1 MKEHEVSHKDS
12 KESKEREKLKR
23 PDMKAKNLKK
33 KKSTKDK
40 IEEKGGGKKGREKR
54 AVSKIKTAEERL
66 WSQKD
71 STKGSPRKFSFS
83 PPAVKSPCDT

>member
-33 KKSTKDK
+33 K
-40 IEEKGGGKKGREKR
+40 IYKR
-54 AVSKIKTAEERL
+54 
-66 WSQKD
+66 
-71 STKGSPRKFSFS
+71 
-83 PPAVKSPCDT
+83 